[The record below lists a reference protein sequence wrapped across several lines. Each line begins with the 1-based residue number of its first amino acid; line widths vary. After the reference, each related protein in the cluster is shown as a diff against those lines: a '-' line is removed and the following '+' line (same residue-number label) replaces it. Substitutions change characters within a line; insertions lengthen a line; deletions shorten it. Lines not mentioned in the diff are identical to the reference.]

1 MSRTAWFL
9 VPGVVFGAGL
19 AISGMTNPAKVS
31 GFLDLFGEWD
41 PSLALVMA
49 GAIASFAVGHRLV
62 QRRGAPV
69 FGGTFPGRP
78 ANNVDARMIGG
89 AGLFG
94 VGWGLVGFCPGPA
107 ITNVGG
113 LRVEALVFVAAMA
126 VGVIVAQRFFG
137 ADP

>member
-41 PSLALVMA
+41 PSLALVMF
-49 GAIASFAVGHRLV
+49 GAIASFVVGIRIV
-62 QRRGAPV
+62 QRRACPM

-78 ANNVDARMIGG
+78 ARDVDARVLVG
-89 AGLFG
+89 AALFG

-107 ITNVGG
+107 ITN
-113 LRVEALVFVAAMA
+113 LARLHVEVIGFVVAMA
-126 VGVIVAQRFFG
+126 VGMVVAQRIFR